1 MAVLVVHMLF
11 SACLF
16 SLGLWHLVGSARNHL
31 RSPRE
36 FAARPWHPFTLHP
49 RLRHLQLHLLL
60 AFLFVA
66 VLYTLFVSA
75 DSDPL
80 VKGSTPVYRFSSLQ
94 SAAVLFFFM
103 VLSLSILLSETT
115 TLFPFPPEFFFFVAS
130 AGFALHSSILRSS
143 STVTSGIQGRCE
155 SLASSV
161 SATTAALALVLACN
175 PRIFVADLAL
185 GASVCLQGLWVLQT
199 GLSLYVEA
207 FIPEGCHRLLD
218 VTSGVE
224 GSTTCDLE
232 DSRLRALALLDLVF
246 VFHVIFVLV
255 VVVAAYALVAKFVGI
270 RRFGSYE
277 ALPTS
282 SLSEGNHVQMK
293 SLVKEMQP

>member
-1 MAVLVVHMLF
+1 MDTE
-11 SACLF
+11 
-16 SLGLWHLVGSARNHL
+16 GLQVAEKALWVFLLHLV
-31 RSPRE
+31 
-36 FAARPWHPFTLHP
+36 
-49 RLRHLQLHLLL
+49 L

-66 VLYTLFVSA
+66 ILYTLFVSA

-94 SAAVLFFFM
+94 SAAVLLFFL

-115 TLFPFPPEFFFFVAS
+115 TLFPFPSEFFFFVAS
-130 AGFALHSSILRSS
+130 AGFALHSSTLRSS
-143 STVTSGIQGRCE
+143 STVTSGIQGKCE
-155 SLASSV
+155 FLASNV
-161 SATTAALALVLACN
+161 SAATAALALVLACN

-218 VTSGVE
+218 VAYGVE

-255 VVVAAYALVAKFVGI
+255 VVVAAYALAVKFVGI